1 MANKNKRKRKAYTLK
16 EVQLISSNALQEL
29 ERIILSEKSED
40 TDLIRAVNSLA
51 TMVNSYTRLAE
62 VVDIEKRIQEIEE
75 KINEN

>member
-40 TDLIRAVNSLA
+40 AELIRAVNSLS
-51 TMVNSYTRLAE
+51 TMVNSYTKLTEAAE
-62 VVDIEKRIQEIEE
+62 FEKRIRKLEE
-75 KINEN
+75 KINEH